1 MKDEIF
7 FALDRILDHVE
18 GDIKACL
25 DIEDADVRQLHD
37 QLKIDC
43 DLVDHWLGGFSVDDQ
58 KTVEAVTHTVHHL
71 DFIFERVAPE
81 HVRLHVKG
89 PDCRDA
95 IPFEVHAETFASLDE
110 LRQLSRILQGVIN
123 ALELKEPLSET
134 MWLYE
139 LEME

>member
-1 MKDEIF
+1 MDE
-7 FALDRILDHVE
+7 
-18 GDIKACL
+18 K
-25 DIEDADVRQLHD
+25 
-37 QLKIDC
+37 
-43 DLVDHWLGGFSVDDQ
+43 
-58 KTVEAVTHTVHHL
+58 KTVEAVAHTVQHL
-71 DFIFERVAPE
+71 DFMFERVAPE

-89 PDCRDA
+89 PDFRDT

-110 LRQLSRILQGVIN
+110 LRQLSRVLEGVIN